1 MYIFVTILVV
11 ICSIALI
18 FFVIIQ
24 NSKGGGLAAGF
35 SSSNQVMG
43 VRKTT
48 DFLEKATATL
58 AGLVVFGSIMASV
71 VLSNKTNSSDDSI
84 KNEILNLQQNQ
95 TNPNTTAPFGTAIP
109 EGENGATQ
117 QQTPAPASPA
127 PAPTQQT
134 PPPPA
139 K

>member
-1 MYIFVTILVV
+1 MYIFITILIV
-11 ICSIALI
+11 IFSIALI
-18 FFVIIQ
+18 FFVVIQ

-58 AGLVVFGSIMASV
+58 AGLVVLGSIIASV
-71 VLSNKTNSSDDSI
+71 ALTNKSNSGDDSI
-84 KNEILNLQQNQ
+84 KNEIMNMQQNS
-95 TNPNTTAPFGTAIP
+95 TNPNTTAPFGTAVP
-109 EGENGATQ
+109 NEGNGATK
-117 QQTPAPASPA
+117 QTPAPASQTPVPA
-127 PAPTQQT
+127 PAPLPT
-134 PPPPA
+134 PPA

>member
-1 MYIFVTILVV
+1 MYIFITILVV
-11 ICSIALI
+11 IFSIALI
-18 FFVIIQ
+18 FFVVIQ

-58 AGLVVFGSIMASV
+58 AGLVVLGSIMASV
-71 VLSNKTNSSDDSI
+71 ALTGKSNANDDSI
-84 KNEILNLQQNQ
+84 KNELINLQQNP
-95 TNPNTTAPFGTAIP
+95 TNPNTTAPFGTAVP
-109 EGENGATQ
+109 NENSGTQ
-117 QQTPAPASPA
+117 QQQAPASASPTPAPAQTPPA
-127 PAPTQQT
+127 PA
-134 PPPPA
+134 

>member
-11 ICSIALI
+11 IFSLALI
-18 FFVIIQ
+18 FFVVIQ

-71 VLSNKTNSSDDSI
+71 VLSSKTNSSDDSI

-95 TNPNTTAPFGTAIP
+95 TSPNTTAPFGTAVP

-117 QQTPAPASPA
+117 QQQAPASPA
-127 PAPTQQT
+127 PASAPTPV
-134 PPPPA
+134 PPT